1 MPILANELWQLHRA
15 MQLSHIQFWQIIAMK
30 QAVIVG
36 LKTMS
41 YECTVFAVLPL
52 HLPLKSH
59 WQGAIITNF
68 VCDHVFMLRWW
79 AWLIIVVLSSLV
91 GFAPVTEEP

>member
-1 MPILANELWQLHRA
+1 
-15 MQLSHIQFWQIIAMK
+15 MK

-68 VCDHVFMLRWW
+68 VCDRVYVALVSLANNRC
-79 AWLIIVVLSSLV
+79 IVIFGGLCASD
-91 GFAPVTEEP
+91 